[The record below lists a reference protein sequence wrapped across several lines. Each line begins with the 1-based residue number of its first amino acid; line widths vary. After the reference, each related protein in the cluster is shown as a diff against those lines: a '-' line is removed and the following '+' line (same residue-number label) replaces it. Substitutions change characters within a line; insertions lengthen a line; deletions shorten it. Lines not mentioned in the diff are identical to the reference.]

1 MRLIAAALALLTL
14 TAVGVEAQ
22 KPDAK
27 TWAAPQPTSK
37 TWAGVQN

>member
-1 MRLIAAALALLTL
+1 MRLIAAALVL
-14 TAVGVEAQ
+14 TALVTAGVEAQ